1 MLRAQLASTRLLAC
15 RHPWTRH
22 ITTESPRHKREKLDW
37 NLVNPT
43 TVGRD
48 RENKTIFIRTWD
60 PMRSPADSLAIVQYL
75 EKAFGPIEEFNCP
88 REGDWYASFLLVR
101 FVDTASRTRAL
112 NHGSILQVPAPPM
125 TSNIPAEGGTT
136 LAEVQP
142 YIETQARQ
150 EGFQTNLTGPVPD
163 FEIGQP
169 TPRGPHESPF
179 LTVKISEGTF
189 YETPRPR
196 SNFRTMPKQSARHF
210 VRWGGFANL
219 QPVPSKTPLTVD
231 GEVDHVV
238 MRYAIRHF
246 AKELQMQNLYEYE
259 DEPGT
264 SLKWTPAEP
273 SSDSKEAS
281 SSTSPVDG
289 WDEWKDIEIEN
300 EQPFVSVEAEQP
312 ESQPEPEPQ
321 PDPEPVVEATKPPPS
336 SPPLTERIAAMAA
349 ASAPRPISKE
359 GKAQVKA
366 ANDILQKVTKP
377 KAKAAPTPK
386 GKQSQA
392 PQAQKAARPRQPNAK
407 AVKTEPPREAPVQ
420 FAPQPTA
427 ETTAPDSKPESGNL
441 SGKLKRFLGW

>member
-1 MLRAQLASTRLLAC
+1 
-15 RHPWTRH
+15 
-22 ITTESPRHKREKLDW
+22 
-37 NLVNPT
+37 
-43 TVGRD
+43 
-48 RENKTIFIRTWD
+48 
-60 PMRSPADSLAIVQYL
+60 
-75 EKAFGPIEEFNCP
+75 
-88 REGDWYASFLLVR
+88 
-101 FVDTASRTRAL
+101 L
-112 NHGSILQVPAPPM
+112 NHGSILQVPAPPP
-125 TSNIPAEGGTT
+125 TSNIPAEGGIT

-142 YIETQARQ
+142 YIEIQARQ
-150 EGFQTNLTGPVPD
+150 EGFKTNLTGPVPD

-179 LTVKISEGTF
+179 LTVKISEGSTCPSSSTSLNLYSCLLAF

-196 SNFRTMPKQSARHF
+196 LNFRTMPKQSARHF

-219 QPVPSKTPLTVD
+219 QPIPSKTPLTAD
-231 GEVDHVV
+231 GEVDHAA

-312 ESQPEPEPQ
+312 ELQPEPEPQ
-321 PDPEPVVEATKPPPS
+321 PDPEPIVEATKPTPPS
-336 SPPLTERIAAMAA
+336 SPPPTERIAAMTA
-349 ASAPRPISKE
+349 ASAPRPVFNSKE

-377 KAKAAPTPK
+377 KAKTAPTPK

-407 AVKTEPPREAPVQ
+407 AVKMEPPRETPVQ
-420 FAPQPTA
+420 STPQPTA
-427 ETTAPDSKPESGNL
+427 ETATPGSKSESGNL